1 MLICRQHR
9 VTVIPVGGIVAVLGI
24 AGLGLGSY
32 LFGEDGWGLALS
44 CSVVG
49 LGVSIHV
56 LMSWM
61 QLRRV
66 GEQLRWRGVL
76 TGGELA
82 AERCELVATL
92 TPAHGREP
100 TFEVTLM
107 QGEQQLVEVASL
119 NQGRRGEAQLAAM
132 ADALG
137 LGRARIVHT
146 VAE

>member
-1 MLICRQHR
+1 ML
-9 VTVIPVGGIVAVLGI
+9 GIVGF
-24 AGLGLGSY
+24 GLGSY
-32 LFGEDGWGLALS
+32 LVGEDGWGLALS

-49 LGVSIHV
+49 LGVAIHV

-66 GEQLRWRGVL
+66 GERLRWRGVL

-82 AERCELVATL
+82 ADRCELLATL
-92 TPAHGREP
+92 TPAPGREP
-100 TFEVTLM
+100 TLEVTLV

-119 NQGRRGEAQLAAM
+119 TRGPRGEAQLAAI

-137 LGRARIVHT
+137 LGRARIVHAA
-146 VAE
+146 AE